1 MKIKQKIFISSYAC
15 EPNLGSEIGVGWHW
29 VLEMSK
35 YFDLWV
41 LTRKSNQKTIE
52 NWLSQQANPP
62 HIHFIY
68 FDLPQWAK
76 FWKKGMSGVR
86 TYYILW
92 QLFSNKIVKKTMEAQ
107 KIDIYHHLTYGNAL
121 WPIGKYGQKK
131 FFVWGPTGAGD
142 LIPSDFSKH
151 YNLKGRILALIR
163 RISVKTLPINIGF
176 RSRCKN
182 ANLILC
188 KTDVTR
194 ASIPKKYRDKAIIF
208 TDVAVEKL
216 DIAKYSNKPQES
228 IVTSYLAVGRLD
240 AWRGFDLL
248 LEAFHLALKK
258 DKNIELEILG
268 KGSDYMRLAQI
279 INRLDIGSKVKLIG
293 QVSMDEYYSKIAASD
308 VIVNPCLKEG
318 AVTTAFDS
326 MSFSKPLICIE
337 TGGYTKYFNNEYAVV
352 IPLTKRNEV
361 IQSLANAI
369 TLLTIPEEREKRG
382 NLAFKK
388 SAEFSWEDKGVKIFE
403 SITEAFM
410 KYPVN

>member
-52 NWLSQQANPP
+52 AWMAQQVNPP
-62 HIHFIY
+62 NIHFIY
-68 FDLPQWAK
+68 FDLPPWAK
-76 FWKKGMSGVR
+76 FWKKGLSGVR

-92 QLFSNKIVKKTMEAQ
+92 QLFSNALVKKIMQTEN
-107 KIDIYHHLTYGNAL
+107 IDIYHHLTYGNAL

-142 LIPSDFSKH
+142 VIPSEYSKH
-151 YNLKGRILALIR
+151 YNFKGRVLALIR
-163 RISVKTLPINIGF
+163 RASVKTLPINCGF

-188 KTDVTR
+188 KTDLTKD
-194 ASIPKKYRDKAIIF
+194 SIPKKYRHKAIVF

-216 DIAKYSNKPQES
+216 DVAKYSSQKKDTS
-228 IVTSYLAVGRLD
+228 VTKYLAVGRLD

-248 LEAFHLALKK
+248 LEAFHLALIKN
-258 DKNIELEILG
+258 KNIELEILG
-268 KGSDYMRLAQI
+268 KGADY
-279 INRLDIGSKVKLIG
+279 NRLTRIIERLNLGNNVRLTG
-293 QVSMDEYYSKIAASD
+293 QVSMKEYYEKMASSD

-326 MSFSKPLICIE
+326 MSFAKPLICLE
-337 TGGYTKYFNNEYAVV
+337 TGGYTRYFNNDYAIV
-352 IPLTKRNEV
+352 IPITRRKEVISALAEGMSLLTKE
-361 IQSLANAI
+361 
-369 TLLTIPEEREKRG
+369 EEREKRG
-382 NLAFKK
+382 KLALEK
-388 SAEFSWEDKGVKIFE
+388 STEFSWEKKGLAIFN
-403 SITEAFM
+403 IINTT
-410 KYPVN
+410 YNNRY